1 MWRSQLLL
9 VGELTKALY
18 FVAPSTAT
26 AAKGDEAA
34 STAANALSPRGSD
47 AVARQRQ
54 TGKITGWDPFERHGV
69 ICDAAGHRYRIA
81 NTRAF
86 ETVLPTMLR
95 TLEGAVVQFD
105 VERQA
110 TADRVIIRSRLT
122 PITAESY
129 RQQPPV
135 NFLSAEMLAH
145 LKPVHQTRKEA
156 ALAAAGQVRTAPETL
171 SSDASAKSP
180 SSSSQK
186 GKATEQVELF
196 AKNIT
201 VDIASIPAKQIARWS
216 GPLSEEEVITPTKN
230 LKDMR
235 SSRVFD
241 RETNAYLKLKQ
252 QLGSSE
258 EARRLLSEQRE
269 RAEASAP
276 RRVVL
281 AENVTG
287 VILAWS
293 GIHRSGLIREGDPS
307 ANTAEATEASAAAAS
322 ASAGAMTA
330 HSDHAEDEGRG
341 RNGGGESGEPVCII
355 RNVYAFS
362 SALPTSQSLLE
373 RRVTFTKVT
382 YSTLPNRVFAENI
395 EVAGDVTYDN
405 AVPSLEEAHAAKQRE
420 RAASLRSGRPGAMI
434 LDDSEG
440 GATASGAAVNGTT
453 APGDQHPIAGERDG
467 SGAKADGAA
476 SSTASVLEPDQEPI
490 DPNKMHYGVIVRW
503 SGGQGVVEGGDGRH
517 YFLRSAADFLQ
528 LVDQSSH
535 QLRGAVVQFKRDPDN
550 ARYAREVDI
559 LSTATTTLSE
569 AKPLVERA
577 QVMVVR
583 GTSRAA
589 RDGEGVPKDTM
600 HSDGVASTAEGGKA
614 ASAASDV
621 EPEGV
626 EWIYGTL
633 LSWSSVEGQGI
644 VISDADSAARYVLR
658 DPDENVI
665 AYAAKQHLLKK
676 GRQVKFTTFGST
688 GRLVCNLV
696 LLDSEI
702 EEESLRQEELRP
714 KEPELT
720 LDGNMNEAIPS
731 PMSTSYWLNRMDKA
745 GYDTKEV
752 KDLQNRAL
760 TLDEDD
766 DDDGTEG
773 GKFLD
778 SEELLK
784 KDHWWNDPRKNVRF
798 PNSDMTAGHLALIGP
813 ASMMNV
819 AMKTKDP
826 KKLDKMLKKYQSRL
840 TEDQKEYA
848 WKQAKEM
855 APKYEE
861 CVRKGRERNEE
872 PKFYFF

>member
-1 MWRSQLLL
+1 MRCNQLLL
-9 VGELTKALY
+9 LGELTKAMY
-18 FVAPSTAT
+18 FVAPAAT
-26 AAKGDEAA
+26 PTTDTEQPRQQALT
-34 STAANALSPRGSD
+34 SLSANAVGKS
-47 AVARQRQ
+47 RQSG
-54 TGKITGWDPFERHGV
+54 TITQWDPFERHGV
-69 ICDAAGHRYRIA
+69 IQDAAGQRYRIA

-95 TLEGAVVQFD
+95 TLEGAVVEFD
-105 VERQA
+105 VTHQA
-110 TADRVIIRSRLT
+110 SADRVITRSRLT

-129 RQQPPV
+129 QQKPPI
-135 NFLSAEMLAH
+135 NFLSAEMLGH
-145 LKPVHQTRKEA
+145 LKPASKVKKEA
-156 ALAAAGQVRTAPETL
+156 AEAAAAADSRLGDSGSISSAPRRSPGIAAT
-171 SSDASAKSP
+171 SATST
-180 SSSSQK
+180 Q
-186 GKATEQVELF
+186 TELF

-201 VDIASIPAKQIARWS
+201 VDIHSIPARQIARWS
-216 GPLSEEEVITPTKN
+216 GPLSDEEVIKPTKN

-235 SSRVFD
+235 SSRLFD

-252 QLGSSE
+252 QLGSGE
-258 EARRLLSEQRE
+258 EARRLMAEQRE
-269 RAEASAP
+269 RAEAAAP
-276 RRVVL
+276 RRDVV
-281 AENVTG
+281 AERVTG
-287 VILAWS
+287 VVLAWS
-293 GIHRSGLIREGDPS
+293 GIHRSGLIREEHGGG
-307 ANTAEATEASAAAAS
+307 ARAATTSAASNAVAAAPS
-322 ASAGAMTA
+322 SEGA
-330 HSDHAEDEGRG
+330 
-341 RNGGGESGEPVCII
+341 ESVCII
-355 RNVYAFS
+355 RNVYAFQ
-362 SALPTSQSLLE
+362 SALPTSQSLLQ
-373 RRVTFTKVT
+373 RRVMFTKVA
-382 YSTLPNRVFAENI
+382 YSTQPNRFFAENI
-395 EVAGDVTYDN
+395 EVMGDVTYDN
-405 AVPSLEEAHAAKQRE
+405 VVASLEEAHAAKLKE
-420 RAASLRSGRPGAMI
+420 RAASLRSGRPGALIM
-434 LDDSEG
+434 DDVG
-440 GATASGAAVNGTT
+440 DNDVATQTSSATT
-453 APGDQHPIAGERDG
+453 ATEVPVDDVRTSKGTMKEEAP
-467 SGAKADGAA
+467 
-476 SSTASVLEPDQEPI
+476 V
-490 DPNKMHYGVIVRW
+490 DPNKMYYGVVVRW
-503 SGGQGVVEGGDGRH
+503 SGGQGVIEGGDGRH
-517 YFLRSAADFLQ
+517 YFLQSAADFVQ

-535 QLRGAVVQFKRDPDN
+535 QLRGAVVQFKQDTAN

-559 LSTATTTLSE
+559 LSTATTTLNE
-569 AKPLVERA
+569 VKPMLEKTQFGAGVA
-577 QVMVVR
+577 AAAPKHDS
-583 GTSRAA
+583 TTTSTNADSRAA
-589 RDGEGVPKDTM
+589 DT
-600 HSDGVASTAEGGKA
+600 
-614 ASAASDV
+614 
-621 EPEGV
+621 EPAGV
-626 EWIYGTL
+626 EWIFGTL
-633 LSWSSVEGQGI
+633 LSWSPLEGQGI
-644 VISDADSAARYVLR
+644 VLSDADQTARYVLR
-658 DPDENVI
+658 DPEENVI

-696 LLDSEI
+696 LLDTEA
-702 EEESLRQEELRP
+702 EEETLREAELRP

-766 DDDGTEG
+766 GDDGSEG

-861 CVRKGRERNEE
+861 CIRKGRERNEE